1 MIIAFIEKV
10 MGLICALLIIS
21 LIYVACEE
29 LVYMIIDN
37 FLI

>member
-10 MGLICALLIIS
+10 MGLICVLLIIS

>member
-10 MGLICALLIIS
+10 MGLICALLVI
-21 LIYVACEE
+21 LLMCMACEE